1 MKIGKTIKSITAL
14 LLIFA
19 LLAGCAKKEEPIEE
33 KEPENQLINGDELP
47 EFDVARGTFRYAG
60 MFTEEADSTAEYAY
74 SDEYFDIDSTIYN
87 PSLATMSLCFE
98 LSSWSSHDTEIWNQ
112 KSQNAKALLKE
123 IGFEDFAQNE
133 FWNDKPSTK
142 SVGAVVANK
151 SLEDCTLIAL
161 AVRGG
166 GYYNEWGSN
175 VAVGLSGEHSGF
187 AEGKENVIRF
197 LNEYIEKNEISGR
210 VKIWLVGYSRGG
222 AIANLVAGY
231 LNQNGLSN
239 GAELVP
245 EDLYC
250 YAFAPPKGAIE
261 EEIGKDSEHA
271 NIHNIINVNDVVP
284 LVAPG
289 NWGFNR
295 YNTTSRLLPTVTTAG
310 YEEALE
316 VMLEEY
322 QKVLDTAVISD
333 PADTEY
339 GISEYAKKIKIEIN
353 PLIFTAFGEPMIEI
367 EIVDDT
373 RQTMA
378 EMLGSFIYSFAD
390 HVHGRDNY
398 YSLLENDM
406 VSLLNDLMGY
416 ETEVDFE
423 EAMNTFVSTL
433 TEEHYD
439 NLKYVMEPMF
449 RIGTGSEEEIAAEVT
464 KRLDEVLP
472 QPEGYEDL
480 YGTAASLIK
489 IIGETVTEDTEELMD
504 MVLAFADSKLMQA
517 HYPEIMLA
525 WMRSGDINYTDK
537 PFTMKVPET
546 IRVIRINCP
555 VNVEI
560 YDSKNNLVAS
570 AIDRVCTVYNG
581 VVGCAVNENGEI
593 VIHLPSDEEYRVVTT
608 ATGEGEVNITVGEYN
623 MLRTEVTRVQ
633 NYPDIP
639 VKTGDVL
646 TLSIPEFSEEEYSDE
661 ETKGSSAEYELMGSG
676 EQKIPCSD
684 ESTGSDVSYF
694 DVSAVS
700 ANEFGFVQGGGSY
713 LEGSFAMLKAKPVA
727 GSEFIGWYIGEE
739 MVSDSA
745 EYRFAVTENITLEA
759 RFSEVKLHEVTFKI
773 SGKGTVHNVN
783 KAYTEGSRV
792 QLYAVAD
799 EGYVFAGWKTTSGEI
814 ENPESENTTIT
825 VGNKNAVVTAVFK
838 KAEGAVKCS
847 NCGKELEDGKKHTAE
862 CGVSGHYTCD
872 GKEHSA
878 EICKEKTEENEE
890 KITRCQNCGQP
901 LSTGENHAALCGK
914 KGHYI
919 CDGID
924 HSTCNSG
931 TSSSESS
938 SESSSGGASEPELEP
953 GLPEFG
959 GTFCGGCGAELAQGE
974 SHPVSCGNP
983 DHCDYDGGDHSYAS
997 CGYHYNCDGQDH
1009 GPASCGMPKHYNCDG
1024 IDHSQCGGGAE
1035 LEEGFA
1041 CKVCGEWVPA
1051 GGICTNCNP

>member
-1 MKIGKTIKSITAL
+1 MMKIGKTMKSIIAFL
-14 LLIFA
+14 LVFA
-19 LLAGCAKKEEPIEE
+19 LLTGCAGKEEPIEE
-33 KEPENQLINGDELP
+33 KEPENQLVDNGELP
-47 EFDVARGTFRYAG
+47 EFDVTWGTFRYAG
-60 MFTEEADSTAEYAY
+60 MFSGEEADSTAEYAY

-98 LSSWSSHDTEIWNQ
+98 LSSWSSHDTDIWNQ

-123 IGFEDFAQNE
+123 IGFKDFAQNE

-151 SLEDCTLIAL
+151 TLGDCTLIAL

-175 VAVGLSGEHSGF
+175 VAVGLSGEHTGF
-187 AEGKENVIRF
+187 SEGKENVIRF
-197 LNEYIEKNEISGR
+197 LNEYIEQQEITGK
-210 VKIWLVGYSRGG
+210 VKIWLVGYSRGA

-231 LNQNGLSN
+231 LNQNGLGN
-239 GAELVP
+239 GAELAVD
-245 EDLYC
+245 DLYC
-250 YAFAPPKGAIE
+250 YAFAPPKGATE
-261 EEIGKDSEHA
+261 EEIGEDFDHA

-295 YNTTSRLLPTVTTAG
+295 YNTTSRLLPTITTAG

-322 QKVLDTAVISD
+322 QEVLDTAVVNN
-333 PADTEY
+333 PEETEY
-339 GISEYAKKIKIEIN
+339 GISEYAKKIKIDIN
-353 PLIFTAFGEPMIEI
+353 PLVFTALGEPLIEI

-398 YSLLENDM
+398 YSLLESDL

-433 TEEHYD
+433 TEEHYE
-439 NLKYVMEPMF
+439 NLKYVMEP
-449 RIGTGSEEEIAAEVT
+449 ILHISKGSEEETAEEVT
-464 KRLDEVLP
+464 KRLEEVLP

-489 IIGETVTEDTEELMD
+489 IIGETVAEDTEELMD
-504 MVLAFADSKLMQA
+504 IVLAFADSKLMQA

-525 WMRSGDINYTDK
+525 WMRAGDVNYTDR
-537 PFTMKVPET
+537 PFTMKVPEMV
-546 IRVIRINCP
+546 RVIRVNCP

-570 AIDRVCTVYNG
+570 AIDRVCTTNNS

-593 VIHLPSDEEYRVVTT
+593 IIHLPSDEEYRVVTT
-608 ATGEGEVNITVGEYN
+608 ATGDGEVNITVGEYN
-623 MLRTEVTRVQ
+623 MARTEVTRVQ
-633 NYPDIP
+633 NYPNIP

-646 TLSIPEFSEEEYSDE
+646 TLSVPKISEEEYSDE
-661 ETKGSSAEYELMGSG
+661 GTKGSAAEYELIGSDA
-676 EQKIPCSD
+676 ENIPCTN
-684 ESTGSDVSYF
+684 ESTGDDIAYF
-694 DVSAVS
+694 NVSAVS

-713 LEGSFAMLKAKPVA
+713 LVGSFAMLTAKPVA

-745 EYRFAVTENITLEA
+745 EYRFAVTEDITLEA
-759 RFSEVKLHEVTFKI
+759 RFTEAKLHKLTFKV
-773 SGKGTVHNVN
+773 SGKGTVLNID
-783 KAYTEGSRV
+783 KEYTEGSRI
-792 QLYAVAD
+792 QLSAVAE

-814 ENPESENTTIT
+814 EDPESENTTIT

-838 KAEGAVKCS
+838 KAEGAVNCS
-847 NCGKELEDGKKHTAE
+847 NCGKELEDGKNHKAS

-878 EICKEKTEENEE
+878 EICGEKPEENKTETEE
-890 KITRCQNCGQP
+890 TVNRCQNCRQP
-901 LSTGENHAALCGK
+901 LAAGENHAASCGK
-914 KGHYI
+914 SGHYY
-919 CDGID
+919 CDGTD
-924 HSTCNSG
+924 HSKCNS
-931 TSSSESS
+931 SSSTSVPESS
-938 SESSSGGASEPELEP
+938 GAEV
-953 GLPEFG
+953 PEFG
-959 GTFCGGCGAELAQGE
+959 GTFCGGCGAELVGSE
-974 SHPVSCGNP
+974 SHPNSCGTLG
-983 DHCDYDGGDHSYAS
+983 HCDYDGGDHGYAS
-997 CGYHYNCDGQDH
+997 CGYHHNCDGQDH
-1009 GPASCGMPKHYNCDG
+1009 GQAPCGMPKHYNCDG
-1024 IDHSQCGGGAE
+1024 MDHSWCNTSGSE
-1035 LEEGFA
+1035 PEIIV
-1041 CKVCGEWVPA
+1041 CKVCGETYYA
-1051 GGICTNCNP
+1051 GEDHTCP